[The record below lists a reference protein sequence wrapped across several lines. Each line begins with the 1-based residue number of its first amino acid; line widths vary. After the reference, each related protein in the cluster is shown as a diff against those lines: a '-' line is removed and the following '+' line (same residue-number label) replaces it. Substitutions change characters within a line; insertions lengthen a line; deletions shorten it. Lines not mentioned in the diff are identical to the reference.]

1 MIVRILLEGQY
12 DVPEAELDT
21 LNKLDSEIERA
32 VGTGAEDTFRSAL
45 HQLLARVREVG
56 TPLAD
61 ESLKPSE
68 IVLPAADA
76 SIDDV
81 RELLGDEGLVPG

>member
-1 MIVRILLEGQY
+1 MIVRILLEGQFE
-12 DVPEAELDT
+12 VPDAELAT
-21 LNKLDSEIERA
+21 LNKLDGEVERA
-32 VGTGAEDTFRSAL
+32 VATGAEDTFRTAL
-45 HQLLARVREVG
+45 HQLLQQVRTSG

>member
-12 DVPEAELDT
+12 DVPDAELNA
-21 LNKLDSEIERA
+21 LNSLDSEIERA
-32 VGTGAEDTFRSAL
+32 VGTGAEEHFRTAL

-61 ESLKPSE
+61 ESLKPSD
-68 IVLPAADA
+68 IVLPSADA
-76 SIDDV
+76 SIEDV